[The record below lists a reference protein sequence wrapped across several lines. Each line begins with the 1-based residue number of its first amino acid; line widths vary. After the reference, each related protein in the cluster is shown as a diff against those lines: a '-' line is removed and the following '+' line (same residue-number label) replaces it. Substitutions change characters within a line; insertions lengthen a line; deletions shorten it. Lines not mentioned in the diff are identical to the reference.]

1 MIPAEISPE
10 SNGNAPAAVE
20 LRYVD
25 QEDDVWTC
33 YPLIRQLRPHLDSE
47 QAFLLR
53 WQHQSTQGYRLLVL
67 WHGTQPVGLAGFR
80 VQDNLVHGRFVY
92 VDDLVIDASCRSRGY
107 GKILMARL
115 KAEAKLLGCARLLL
129 DAAMSNTLG
138 HRFYYHQGLLATAL
152 RFSITLPDQEQ
163 CLP

>member
-1 MIPAEISPE
+1 MIPVE
-10 SNGNAPAAVE
+10 NGLENSGNVSAAVE

-47 QAFLLR
+47 QEFLRR
-53 WQHQSTQGYRLLVL
+53 WQHQTSQGYRLLVL

-92 VDDLVIDASCRSRGY
+92 VDDLVIDASRRSLGY
-107 GKILMARL
+107 GKILIERL
-115 KAEAKLLGCARLLL
+115 KAEAKLLGCAKLLL

-138 HRFYYHQGLLATAL
+138 HRFYYRQGLLATAL
-152 RFSITLPDQEQ
+152 RFSMTLPDQEQ